1 MDIKKFI
8 FGLLILIIP
17 LIIIILLYSTYTYNM
32 CSYNNQ
38 CTKRKLIKNIDD
50 VTNYLNDKLN
60 YSTEEPEQ
68 QEEVVEGFFSGI
80 ADWFYGSTTNNLN
93 SDFPPEATPS
103 ILKGQPL
110 IINNVSPDEMKDSN
124 NNDLL
129 NSLKGNTKK
138 IEEEIKQKLGTIQ
151 NNNVVGKQKI
161 PVDYVNISNKT
172 ADIPLAYEQ
181 NQKITTKDYNPLLPY
196 SFKDQALTIPKRTEK
211 FTDNCQD
218 EEQQYQEQEQ
228 EQEEEQE
235 QQNVN
240 ISSPLG
246 KCNFYNDSCPAD
258 FSDLGNFS
266 INGMESNMTL
276 TCGNVQNTKPASA
289 IARIKNNSISEIVIT
304 NPGQGFNP
312 SNPPNITIEGGKG
325 NGAQVVGV
333 IDDDGYLKIIKI
345 VHPGYNY
352 TETPNVI
359 IANPLM
365 NGSCHLCCKM

>member
-1 MDIKKFI
+1 MCR
-8 FGLLILIIP
+8 
-17 LIIIILLYSTYTYNM
+17 YNT
-32 CSYNNQ
+32 Q

-80 ADWFYGSTTNNLN
+80 ADWFYGSTPNNLN
-93 SDFPPEATPS
+93 SDFPPEAQQS

-161 PVDYVNISNKT
+161 PIDYVNISNKT
-172 ADIPLAYEQ
+172 AEIPLAYEQ

-196 SFKDQALTIPKRTEK
+196 SFKDQALTIPKRAER
-211 FTDNCQD
+211 FTDNYQE
-218 EEQQYQEQEQ
+218 EEQQEQEQ
-228 EQEEEQE
+228 EQEQE
-235 QQNVN
+235 QQEQQSVKT
-240 ISSPLG
+240 SSPLG
-246 KCNFYNDSCPAD
+246 KCNFYNDSCPSD

-289 IARIKNNSISEIVIT
+289 IARIKNNAISEIVIT

-345 VHPGYNY
+345 IHPGYNY

>member
-50 VTNYLNDKLN
+50 VSNYLNNKLN
-60 YSTEEPEQ
+60 YTKEEPEQ

-80 ADWFYGSTTNNLN
+80 ADWFYGSTPNNLN
-93 SDFPPEATPS
+93 SDFPPEAQQS

-151 NNNVVGKQKI
+151 NNNVEGKQKI
-161 PVDYVNISNKT
+161 PIDYVNISNKT
-172 ADIPLAYEQ
+172 AEIPLAYDQ

-196 SFKDQALTIPKRTEK
+196 SLKDQALTIPKRTEQ
-211 FTDNCQD
+211 FTDNYQE
-218 EEQQYQEQEQ
+218 EEQQDQEQEQ
-228 EQEEEQE
+228 TVKAK
-235 QQNVN
+235 N
-240 ISSPLG
+240 PFG
-246 KCNFYNDSCPAD
+246 KCNFYNDACPSD
-258 FSDLGNFS
+258 FTDLGNFS

-289 IARIKNNSISEIVIT
+289 IARIKNNAISEIVVT

-312 SNPPNITIEGGKG
+312 SKPPKITIEGGKG
-325 NGAQVVGV
+325 NGAQVTAV
-333 IDDDGYLKIIKI
+333 IDDDGYLKIITI
-345 VHPGYNY
+345 IHPGYNY

-359 IANPLM
+359 IENPLM
-365 NGSCHLCCKM
+365 NGACHLCCKM